1 MFKLRIL
8 IFFYTAFLLYLPLQ
22 AQKSRINY
30 SVEYETVYDDP
41 YDINRFYILIQPLYG
56 EAFSTNTNIGFGLE
70 ANYYLKDIMDFQIG
84 FRTPYSK
91 GSDLMRDAASKNSD
105 ALNTPKRFYYGELGM
120 NYHLVDRLISTK
132 SKFVLYS
139 KNFLKFNRWKTMV
152 PEYVYVPS
160 NLRRILGIRLGGS
173 AYQSAFDV
181 GKVLDK
187 QNMPLENI
195 IPSEDTQLSFY
206 SNINSQG
213 FYIGGSMELIKNIAI
228 NFENLYDQTAN
239 DLMFTVFV
247 DLLIHPFITIQDIR
261 YQRDSGMSIEYIS
274 NEIIDSNLFGFRAGI
289 KGKFNRAIGFGYSV
303 ETGIR
308 PGIQGKGFYLMGV
321 FSVPVFGF
329 RLNKEASAFVN

>member
-1 MFKLRIL
+1 
-8 IFFYTAFLLYLPLQ
+8 
-22 AQKSRINY
+22 
-30 SVEYETVYDDP
+30 
-41 YDINRFYILIQPLYG
+41 
-56 EAFSTNTNIGFGLE
+56 
-70 ANYYLKDIMDFQIG
+70 
-84 FRTPYSK
+84 
-91 GSDLMRDAASKNSD
+91 
-105 ALNTPKRFYYGELGM
+105 
-120 NYHLVDRLISTK
+120 LVDRSISTK
-132 SKFVLYS
+132 SKFILYS

-160 NLRRILGIRLGGS
+160 NLRRIFGIRLGGS

-181 GKVLDK
+181 EKVLDK
-187 QNMPLENI
+187 QNMSLEHV
-195 IPSEDTQLSFY
+195 IPSIDTQLSFY

-247 DLLIHPFITIQDIR
+247 DLLMHPFTTIETISYR
-261 YQRDSGMSIEYIS
+261 ESGMSLEYIS
-274 NEIIDSNLFGFRAGI
+274 NDIIDSNLFGFRAGI

-308 PGIQGKGFYLMGV
+308 PGIRGKGFYLMGV

>member
-1 MFKLRIL
+1 
-8 IFFYTAFLLYLPLQ
+8 
-22 AQKSRINY
+22 
-30 SVEYETVYDDP
+30 
-41 YDINRFYILIQPLYG
+41 
-56 EAFSTNTNIGFGLE
+56 
-70 ANYYLKDIMDFQIG
+70 
-84 FRTPYSK
+84 
-91 GSDLMRDAASKNSD
+91 
-105 ALNTPKRFYYGELGM
+105 
-120 NYHLVDRLISTK
+120 
-132 SKFVLYS
+132 
-139 KNFLKFNRWKTMV
+139 MV